1 MLTIT
6 LISVSHKQPTWVVEA
21 FDEYAKRLPARELA
35 LQCKELKPEP
45 RASDSE
51 SAIAQA
57 MRAEA
62 VKIQAAIQMIPKGAL
77 ILALDER
84 GEAVSSVQLAGKLQF
99 WQNEYNHVVLVVGGA
114 DGLDAGFK
122 AQCHGLLRLSNL
134 TLPHGMVR
142 VVLAEQLYRAHTI
155 NINHPYH
162 RV

>member
-6 LISVSHKQPTWVVEA
+6 LISVSHKQPKWVVEA
-21 FDEYAKRLPARELA
+21 FEEYAKRLPARELA
-35 LQCKELKPEP
+35 FQFKELKPEP
-45 RASDSE
+45 RASDSD

-62 VKIQAAIQMIPKGAL
+62 AKIQTAIQTIPKGAL

-84 GEAVSSVQLAGKLQF
+84 GEAVTSVQLAAKLQF
-99 WQNEYNHVVLVVGGA
+99 WQNEYSHVVGGA
-114 DGLDAGFK
+114 DGLDAAFK

-142 VVLAEQLYRAHTI
+142 VLLAEQLYRAHSI

-162 RV
+162 RA

>member
-6 LISVSHKQPTWVVEA
+6 LISVSHKQPKWVNDA
-21 FDEYAKRLPARELA
+21 FEEYAKRLPARELVF
-35 LQCKELKPEP
+35 QFKELKPES

-62 VKIQAAIQMIPKGAL
+62 VKIQAAIHSLPKGAL

-84 GEAVSSVQLAGKLQF
+84 GEAVTSVQLAQKLQF
-99 WQNEYNHVVLVVGGA
+99 WQNEYSHVVLVIGGT
-114 DGLDAGFK
+114 DGLDAAFK

-142 VVLAEQLYRAHTI
+142 ILLAEQLYRAYTI

>member
-6 LISVSHKQPTWVVEA
+6 IISVSHKQPSWVIEA
-21 FDEYAKRLPARELA
+21 YEEYAKRFPARELI
-35 LQCKELKPEP
+35 LQFKELKPEP
-45 RASDSE
+45 RASNSDS
-51 SAIAQA
+51 AVAQA

-62 VKIQAAIQMIPKGAL
+62 VKIQSVLQNLPKGTL

-84 GEAVSSVQLAGKLQF
+84 GEAVSSVQLAQKLQY
-99 WQNEYNHVVLVVGGA
+99 WQNEYSHVALIVGGA
-114 DGLDAGFK
+114 DGLDPTFK

-142 VVLAEQLYRAHTI
+142 VLLAEQLYRAYTI